1 MTGTNLWQWLQNKTS
16 SRDADADSVERYTP
30 GEEITN
36 AILHGVG
43 LGLALAALA
52 VLVVMASLSG
62 NAWHIVSFSIYGA
75 TLVLLYLSSTLYHSF
90 YAGKAKRLF
99 RIFDHSAIYL
109 LIAGTY
115 TPITLIALRGRLGW
129 TVFGVVWGIAVL
141 GIVGK
146 AFWAHKFVFM
156 STLLYIAMGW
166 LVVAVIKPVLENLNT
181 VSLVFLGVGGLFY
194 TLGTVFYLW
203 RKLKYHHAIWHLFV
217 LAGSICHFF
226 TVLFLLPR

>member
-1 MTGTNLWQWLQNKTS
+1 MN
-16 SRDADADSVERYTP
+16 DVERYTP

-43 LGLALAALA
+43 LGLAIAALA
-52 VLVVMASLSG
+52 VLVVFASLSHDP
-62 NAWHIVSFSIYGA
+62 WYIVSFSIYGA

-90 YAGKAKRLF
+90 YAGRAKTLF
-99 RIFDHSAIYL
+99 RIFDHSAIFL

-115 TPITLIALRGRLGW
+115 TPITLITLRGRLGW
-129 TVFGVVWGIAVL
+129 SVFGVVWGIAIV
-141 GIVGK
+141 GIVAK
-146 AFWAHKFVFM
+146 AFWAHRFPVL
-156 STLLYIAMGW
+156 STILYLAMGW
-166 LVVAVIKPVLENLNT
+166 VVVVAIKPLLANLNT
-181 VSLVFLGVGGLFY
+181 VSLVFLAVGGLFY

-203 RKLKYHHAIWHLFV
+203 HKLKFHHAIWHLFV